1 MKVLPNGLALS
12 ELSTAWQYIYF
23 SIFTKGSSHLWVL
36 RHLSANLTASLCV
49 RRESYYSAQ
58 VPIITVISTHGDS
71 NFLNGLSEQENLDV
85 VMPRESPEEDT
96 WPQRPAPQRVTLSS
110 FFNYRE
116 LSCDLTQKAL
126 IWLLIIRREYPAH
139 LSILSQHC
147 ICYYCPSFLVQ
158 HRHYKRWLTNYSFKG
173 KFDLKTSLK
182 LCCLPPFLF

>member
-58 VPIITVISTHGDS
+58 VPIITVIATHGDS

-96 WPQRPAPQRVTLSS
+96 WPQRPAPQRWPFLHFLITENCHVIRHRRFWFDFLYSEGNILLSS
-110 FFNYRE
+110 QF
-116 LSCDLTQKAL
+116 
-126 IWLLIIRREYPAH
+126 H
-139 LSILSQHC
+139 LNTASAITVLR
-147 ICYYCPSFLVQ
+147 F
-158 HRHYKRWLTNYSFKG
+158 
-173 KFDLKTSLK
+173 
-182 LCCLPPFLF
+182 